1 MYVLP
6 ISSKSLVGKDPILLY
21 DPIPLYTH
29 VYTQKWNYTALL
41 YYSIVHFKYVID
53 VLNMYMYILGMYL
66 YCILNTHWCQMH
78 TQTVFQLGGGLVPLA
93 SFQTVLYSQVGLS
106 GNPSW
111 CQDKW
116 LHGWSWWSCWT
127 STRRPTPA
135 RRYSMS
141 LVSSSFYMNTP
152 QTTSVTNVFTI
163 VA

>member
-1 MYVLP
+1 MSIAESQSNYTTFQLFRKRPVRMSEVMLTLTQYWVCLVHSVLSERISVSMYVLP

-106 GNPSW
+106 GNPS
-111 CQDKW
+111 
-116 LHGWSWWSCWT
+116 
-127 STRRPTPA
+127 
-135 RRYSMS
+135 
-141 LVSSSFYMNTP
+141 
-152 QTTSVTNVFTI
+152 
-163 VA
+163 